1 MHHEIVVPGVELLE
15 SMRSVGYTFEAA
27 VADLVDNSISARA
40 AAVRV
45 VGDPID
51 AQYVYVLDDGVGMTP
66 REAREALQ
74 LAGSAPSRAR
84 DANDL
89 GRFGL
94 GLKTASLSQARKLTV
109 VSKRDGETTAL
120 QWDIDHVLETGT
132 WSLIVLDELE
142 RERLPG
148 AEAIGSQEAG
158 TLVVWQELDYML
170 GGAVKPA
177 QVMAER
183 LEALREHLALTFHR
197 FLDDR
202 SRDGIKIDV
211 NGLRVKTLDP
221 FLAKNPKTQL
231 SAVERFTVGGQEVS
245 FQAFTLPHSSAIS
258 GQDKKRWDLAAGMR
272 ERQGFY
278 IYRNRRL
285 IDYGHWYGLARRD
298 ELGKQSRIRVD
309 IPNTADHLWQL
320 DIKKS
325 RAEPPQAFRA
335 QFKRVIDRVLMKS
348 RRVHTFRGRR
358 ESNESVQHVWEKI
371 TDRDGFRY
379 EINRQHPAVET
390 VCVDLEEKHRDR
402 FLLLLNLIASS
413 LPVADLYLEMAKE
426 TPSTARRL
434 TDEDLRGQLRG
445 LRQANVFD
453 AMGRAQIAAVLK
465 TIEPFNEVEELAALI
480 DMAWSEK
487 E

>member
-1 MHHEIVVPGVELLE
+1 VQHEIVVPGVELLE

-40 AAVRV
+40 TAVEV
-45 VGDPID
+45 VGDPVD
-51 AQYVYVLDDGVGMTP
+51 ATFVYVLDDGLGMTP
-66 REAREALQ
+66 SEARQALQ

-109 VSKRDGETTAL
+109 VSKREGETTAL
-120 QWDIDHVLETGT
+120 QWDIDHVLSTGT

-148 AEAIGSQEAG
+148 ADAIAARASG

-170 GGAVKPA
+170 AGAVKPA

-197 FLDDR
+197 FLEDR
-202 SRDGIKIDV
+202 ARDGIRIDV
-211 NGLRVKTLDP
+211 NGLQVQSLDP

-245 FQAFTLPHSSAIS
+245 FQAFTLPHTSAIS
-258 GQDKKRWDLAAGMR
+258 GQDKKRWDLTTGMR

-335 QFKRVIDRVLMKS
+335 QFRRVIDRVLTKS

-358 ESNESVQHVWEKI
+358 EVDKSIEHIWNKI
-371 TDRDGFRY
+371 TDRGGFRY
-379 EINRQHPAVET
+379 EINRQHPV
-390 VCVDLEEKHRDR
+390 VKSVSGDLDENHRDQ
-402 FLLLLNLIASS
+402 FLLLLNVIASS
-413 LPVADLYLEMAKE
+413 FPVADLYLEMAKE
-426 TPSTARRL
+426 TPSTARRP
-434 TDEDLRGQLRG
+434 TEEDLVGQLRG
-445 LRQANVFD
+445 LRQTHVFE
-453 AMGRAQIAAVLK
+453 AMSSAQIAAILK
-465 TIEPFNEVEELAALI
+465 TIEPFNEVEELSALI
-480 DMAWSEK
+480 QFAWSEK
-487 E
+487 P